1 MNVWKDL
8 RVCKSFVRDFEN
20 LHYLLTLNDTN
31 KESTLFC
38 NSCKTLGNDL
48 KVPNETYSKNDNKF
62 LEKSNIQG
70 YLNEESNEATILNSR
85 LKSKFVSKNVVNL
98 SKWKLSKPEISLLLR
113 GLKFIPTSN
122 TIDKAKLKTEL
133 ETFGRMLQL
142 NCFFG
147 MMKKEFNL
155 DKFKPK
161 STCNP
166 RNKDTAIEIYLS
178 SLQEKLM
185 STEIPEKKYTN
196 LTCEEWGAL
205 FDLKNDK
212 TIVIKGAD
220 KGVAGVVWDR
230 GDYIQEA

>member
-8 RVCKSFVRDFEN
+8 RVFKSFVRDFEN

-85 LKSKFVSKNVVNL
+85 LKSNFVSKNVVNL

-147 MMKKEFNL
+147 MMKKNL
-155 DKFKPK
+155 ILISLNQSLLVTQEIKILQLKF
-161 STCNP
+161 
-166 RNKDTAIEIYLS
+166 I
-178 SLQEKLM
+178 
-185 STEIPEKKYTN
+185 
-196 LTCEEWGAL
+196 
-205 FDLKNDK
+205 
-212 TIVIKGAD
+212 
-220 KGVAGVVWDR
+220 
-230 GDYIQEA
+230 